1 MKPTDY
7 QKVAFVLAVYEL
19 FGATLIQ
26 MLLLLLLLLM
36 MMMMMMMMVMTT
48 MMMMMVMMMM
58 MTMTVMVMVNDHDD
72 YNDVDDLHFYELT
85 CTLPHAMHNYYL
97 RVHKYSSCAL

>member
-26 MLLLLLLLLM
+26 MLLLLL
-36 MMMMMMMMVMTT
+36 MMMMMVM
-48 MMMMMVMMMM
+48 VMMMM
-58 MTMTVMVMVNDHDD
+58 MAMMTMVMVNDHDD
-72 YNDVDDLHFYELT
+72 YSDADDLHFYELI
-85 CTLPHAMHNYYL
+85 CTLPHAIQTIT
-97 RVHKYSSCAL
+97 